1 MTVNLDSILLGNP
14 VRNWLIAIGAALLS
28 VIALYAARGMVRRH
42 VVAVAGRTATRAD
55 DILIEVLAGTRFFAV
70 LAVAI
75 FAGGHFIELQ
85 PKVER
90 IAQHGVMVALL
101 LQAAIWAQRAIVAW
115 IRYSLE
121 VRHGDAA
128 ATTTLSVVG
137 FIAKVAL
144 WSVALLMVLGNL
156 GFNVTGLV
164 AGLGIGGVAVALAV
178 QNIVGDMFASFVIA
192 MDKPFVIGDFI
203 VAGDV
208 SGTVDRLGI
217 KTTRL
222 RSVDGEEVSMPN
234 GELLKSSIRNFKRM
248 QERRILFRFG
258 AQYQTPPEKIERIPA
273 MVREIIAA
281 RPDTR
286 FERAHFLSYGESS
299 LDFEVVYYVLSPDY
313 NVYADAQHAINVAL
327 FRRFADAGIEFA
339 YPTRTIYLANP
350 AAVPDAR

>member
-1 MTVNLDSILLGNP
+1 MNLDSILFGNP
-14 VRNWLIAIGAALLS
+14 VRNWLLAIGAALLS
-28 VIALYAARGMVRRH
+28 IVVLYAARKIVRRRLG
-42 VVAVAGRTATRAD
+42 AVAARTATRAD
-55 DILIEVLAGTRFFAV
+55 DILIEVLAGTRFLAV
-70 LAVAI
+70 LVVAI
-75 FAGGHFIELQ
+75 FVGGHFIELH

-90 IAQHGVMVALL
+90 IVQHGVMVALL
-101 LQAAIWAQRAIVAW
+101 LQAAIWVQRAIVAW

-121 VRHGDAA
+121 ARRDDAA
-128 ATTTLSVVG
+128 VATTLSVIG

-192 MDKPFVIGDFI
+192 MDKPFVLGDFI

-208 SGTVDRLGI
+208 SGAVDRIGI

-222 RSVDGEEVSMPN
+222 RSIGGEEISMPN

-248 QERRILFRFG
+248 HERRILFRFG
-258 AQYQTPPEKIERIPA
+258 VLYQTPPDKVEGIPA

-286 FERAHFLSYGESS
+286 FDRAHFVSYGESS

-313 NVYADAQHAINVAL
+313 NVYMDAQHAINVAL
-327 FRRFADAGIEFA
+327 FRCFAEAGIEFA

-350 AAVPDAR
+350 AAAPDAR

>member
-1 MTVNLDSILLGNP
+1 MNLDSILFGNP
-14 VRNWLIAIGAALLS
+14 VRNWLLAIGAASLS
-28 VIALYAARGMVRRH
+28 IVVLYAARKIVRRRL
-42 VVAVAGRTATRAD
+42 VAVAGRTATRAD
-55 DILIEVLAGTRFFAV
+55 DILIEVLAGTRFLAV
-70 LAVAI
+70 LVVAI
-75 FAGGHFIELQ
+75 FVGGHFIELQ

-90 IAQHGVMVALL
+90 IVQHGVMVALL

-115 IRYSLE
+115 MRYSLE
-121 VRHGDAA
+121 ARQDDAA
-128 ATTTLSVVG
+128 ATTTLSVIG

-144 WSVALLMVLGNL
+144 WSVALLMVLANL

-178 QNIVGDMFASFVIA
+178 QNIIGDLFASFVIA

-203 VAGDV
+203 VVGDFK
-208 SGTVDRLGI
+208 GTVDRLGI

-222 RSVDGEEVSMPN
+222 RSLGGEEVSVPN

-248 QERRILFRFG
+248 SERRILFRFG
-258 AQYQTPPEKIERIPA
+258 VQYETPPDKIERIPA

-281 RPDTR
+281 RPGTR
-286 FERAHFLSYGESS
+286 FERTHFLSYGESS

-327 FRRFADAGIEFA
+327 FRRFADEGIEFA